1 MADDITEL
9 VRLLREKPDITSHC
23 AASCIEGFQRKAAK
37 VSPDPV
43 VVRLERE
50 NKELREQLELNY
62 EIGILEIPILLDEA
76 RKLYEARADNARLRG
91 LLREAVTRCD
101 STSSIRKYDGLRL
114 GEDWFKRVIAD
125 LEVAP

>member
-43 VVRLERE
+43 VVRLENQVADLRNLVE
-50 NKELREQLELNY
+50 TATVLLKE
-62 EIGILEIPILLDEA
+62 A
-76 RKLYEARADNARLRG
+76 
-91 LLREAVTRCD
+91 CD
-101 STSSIRKYDGLRL
+101 SMDESVSKASDGRWYMKKMPSFINI
-114 GEDWFKRVIAD
+114 DWQMRAIIWQANAGAK
-125 LEVAP
+125 P